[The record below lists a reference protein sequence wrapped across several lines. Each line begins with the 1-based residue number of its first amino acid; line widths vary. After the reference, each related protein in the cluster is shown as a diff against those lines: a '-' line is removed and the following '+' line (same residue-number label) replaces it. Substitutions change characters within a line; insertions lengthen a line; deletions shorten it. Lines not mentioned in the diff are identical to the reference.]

1 MSSDRNWAHRP
12 DFDPAA
18 MAEFERRLGRARTQN
33 RPGYLRVKAATV
45 LQQEDPAAVPVA
57 VELLLRVIADDDHFL
72 EAPFS
77 HELLGRAYRRS
88 GDLEAA
94 ESHLR
99 LAIETAAEHRNG
111 LGLPELELAEV
122 MLEAGKHDDATAA
135 LQAVEQLEQGMIW
148 NSQLYRHAVAKARLE
163 HLSGGDPAPWATRAL
178 VLAADT
184 EPQLPRHPTVG
195 LVDASPDGLRA
206 MRRLAKPKS
215 KRRWRRA

>member
-1 MSSDRNWAHRP
+1 MEDFEHRL
-12 DFDPAA
+12 
-18 MAEFERRLGRARTQN
+18 RRARVES
-33 RPGYLRVKAATV
+33 RAGYLRVKAAT
-45 LQQEDPAAVPVA
+45 LLGQQDRAALPVA
-57 VELLLRVIADDDHFL
+57 IELLERVVTEYDHFL
-72 EAPFS
+72 EVPFS

-88 GDLEAA
+88 GDLRRAEA
-94 ESHLR
+94 HLR
-99 LAIETAAEHRNG
+99 LAIETADERRNG

-122 MLEAGKHDDATAA
+122 MIEAGKHGDATAA

-148 NSQLYRHAVAKARLE
+148 TSQLYRHAVAKARLE

-178 VLAADT
+178 ELAADT

-195 LVDASPDGLRA
+195 LVDASPDELRE